1 LKDGYY
7 MWTYKSVQTMTIDF
21 VTVGATTGRDLN
33 KMLLLLL

>member
-1 LKDGYY
+1 
-7 MWTYKSVQTMTIDF
+7 MTIDF